1 MKNKEL
7 IALLQEHG
15 PEEEVVVVILRI
27 EERVQQ
33 LIDGV
38 ERAPFAQYTQMRPA
52 CIGREVTSVHAR
64 TAIYL

>member
-15 PEEEVVVVILRI
+15 PEEEVVVVFWKIAQK
-27 EERVQQ
+27 EEKKALPDIVKWHPH
-33 LIDGV
+33 GV
-38 ERAPFAQYTQMRPA
+38 
-52 CIGREVTSVHAR
+52 GREVAPYAAQ